1 VLIPPVYIEKT
12 AVIRDSVIG
21 PYVSVAG
28 GATIVRSIIRDSIIN
43 ECAHIED
50 ANLSQS
56 LIGKD
61 AHVHGSSQR
70 LNVGDSSQVDFAGN
84 EYEG

>member
-1 VLIPPVYIEKT
+1 LIK
-12 AVIRDSVIG
+12 DSVVG

-28 GATIVRSIIRDSIIN
+28 GATIVRSIIIDSIIN
-43 ECAHIED
+43 ERAHIED
-50 ANLSQS
+50 ANLSHS

-61 AHVHGSSQR
+61 AYVRGSFQR

-84 EYEG
+84 EHA